1 MILPVAIVTIQGA
14 QPNLQ
19 RDVNNA
25 DGIWSAECEVFVDVV
40 FTAVIDRPDLLVLT
54 QTDCL
59 AAGHVVSGE
68 EDQLFDLGRGVGA
81 DVVGYYI
88 QSDVAGFRGC
98 AAHPAGRRGFWVADI
113 ATQWTL
119 AHEMTHV
126 VGDNRHVA
134 DSNNLMFTPTS
145 GITNPP
151 PDLTSD
157 QRARILNDPALL
169 CIPSVVLNL

>member
-1 MILPVAIVTIQGA
+1 MILPITVVTLQGA
-14 QPNLQ
+14 QPNPQ
-19 RDVNNA
+19 RDLDNA
-25 DGIWSAECEVFVDVV
+25 VAIYSTECEVWVE
-40 FTAVIDRPDLLVLT
+40 VISTITVDRPALLVLS

-59 AAGHVVSGE
+59 RFGHVVSGE
-68 EDQLFDLGRGVGA
+68 EDQLFDLGRGVGS

-88 QSDVAGFRGC
+88 QGDVAGFRGC
-98 AAHPAGRRGFWVADI
+98 AAHPPGRRGFWVADN

-119 AHEMTHV
+119 SHELTHV
-126 VGDNRHVA
+126 VGLNPHVT
-134 DSNNLMFTPTS
+134 DSDNLMFTPTS

-151 PDLTSD
+151 PDLDPD